1 MGNLVMRHEVWVFFI
16 SVVLVNA
23 LFVWGIAAGI
33 LPQGLYGYGRFLLL
47 GGTLVAVV
55 LVARGAS
62 GVAGLLR
69 PLGKWRIDPRWYLFG
84 VVWAVLSCVAVLLIM
99 VPFGGEGLSVGKIG
113 LGPLGR
119 PAVVRMLVIGS
130 LIGEVVWIGY
140 ALNRLAPSLG
150 FFLASQVVGVV
161 WALWWAPMVLLGY
174 GVIPGLPLAA
184 LLINQMGVAAVCALV
199 YARTGSGLAV
209 LVAQLSFNSA
219 IIIFPVTPTAGGVA
233 TYWVFA
239 VFYWVTALGLHL
251 LLGQRPLVARRRG
264 GAGS

>member
-1 MGNLVMRHEVWVFFI
+1 MRSFVKRYEVWVFFF

-23 LFVWGIAAGI
+23 LFVWGIASGT

-55 LVARGAS
+55 LLARGSA
-62 GVAGLLR
+62 GVASLVR

-84 VVWAVLSCVAVLLIM
+84 LGWAIVTCLAVLLIM
-99 VPFGGEGLSVGKIG
+99 IPFGGGGLSPEKIG
-113 LGPLGR
+113 LGPLSRLG
-119 PAVVRMLVIGS
+119 VVRMLVFGS

-140 ALNRLAPSLG
+140 ALTRLAPSLG
-150 FFLASQVVGVV
+150 YFLSSQIVGVV
-161 WALWWAPMVLLGY
+161 WALWWAPMVLLGF
-174 GVIPGLPLAA
+174 GIIPGLPLGA
-184 LLINQMGVAAVCALV
+184 LLINQMGVAAVCALI

-219 IIIFPVTPTAGGVA
+219 IIIFPVTPTVGGVT

-239 VFYWVTALGLHL
+239 VFYWATALGLHL
-251 LLGQRPLVARRRG
+251 VIGPRPLVAYRRR
-264 GAGS
+264 ASR